1 LQSCGMGNVWNV
13 PLEEQLTKNLMNDWR
28 EVVQLASTINFSD
41 EEEWM
46 IWRFTSNGVY
56 SS

>member
-1 LQSCGMGNVWNV
+1 
-13 PLEEQLTKNLMNDWR
+13 MNDWR